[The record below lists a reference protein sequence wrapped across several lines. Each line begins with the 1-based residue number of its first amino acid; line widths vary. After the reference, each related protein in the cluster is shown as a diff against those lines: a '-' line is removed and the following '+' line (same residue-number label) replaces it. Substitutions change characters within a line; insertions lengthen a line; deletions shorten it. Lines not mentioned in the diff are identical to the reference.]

1 MQGRT
6 SLVIAHRLATVIK
19 ADNIA
24 VLEHG
29 KLVAMGR
36 HQDLLTASPLY
47 ARWAQLQFNNAA
59 VEQAQLAPAGGLALK

>member
-1 MQGRT
+1 
-6 SLVIAHRLATVIK
+6 
-19 ADNIA
+19 

-36 HQDLLTASPLY
+36 HQDLLSASPLY

-59 VEQAQLAPAGGLALK
+59 VETAQLAPLNNLAAN